1 MTPAAE
7 NRPQLQPAGRTGR
20 MLKIDEVVDQTS
32 LSRSAIYRAIAA
44 GTFPRS
50 RQIGPK
56 RVAWAECDI
65 DAWKE
70 GRFPFPN

>member
-1 MTPAAE
+1 MTRAAE
-7 NRPQLQPAGRTGR
+7 NSQEQPASNIGR
-20 MLKIDEVVDQTS
+20 MLKIDQVVDETS

-44 GTFPRS
+44 GTFPKG

-56 RVAWAECDI
+56 RVAWPQRDI